1 VAYLDIL
8 DLEWTSDWCAPISDR
23 QAKFEDSYYE
33 IFIIESTYNYED
45 HLNPVKY
52 HVKWFKKEYTSNI
65 RDTYKRFT
73 IKPSRINLANGTTI
87 ALAEVEEIFHGYTPY
102 AINLNI
108 DFRFYLSDYYTQY
121 TQYYEFQPTTSR
133 RLDTVV
139 DERRQGLNKAAVYY
153 FSIAAQ
159 MGGIY
164 MLLFMLFGLAVLLI
178 CSHWYIKQSRQDYLK
193 AILHSHL
200 QSVNYIEIVK
210 LHTHQEIGID
220 EIMLALLPSHKIK
233 PYNTEMIRM
242 VKRLKIIEGKESSI
256 FVEISYLISKS
267 SDIYRVNN

>member
-1 VAYLDIL
+1 
-8 DLEWTSDWCAPISDR
+8 
-23 QAKFEDSYYE
+23 
-33 IFIIESTYNYED
+33 
-45 HLNPVKY
+45 
-52 HVKWFKKEYTSNI
+52 VKWFKKEYTSNM
-65 RDTYKRFT
+65 RDAYKRFM

-87 ALAEVEEIFHGYTPY
+87 TLAEVEEKSHSKTPY
-102 AINLNI
+102 AINFNVNI
-108 DFRFYLSDYYTQY
+108 RFYLSDYYTQY
-121 TQYYEFQPTTSR
+121 TQYYEFQTTTSR
-133 RLDTVV
+133 RLGIVV
-139 DERRQGLNKAAVYY
+139 DEKKQKFNKSAAYY
-153 FSIAAQ
+153 FNIAAQ

-178 CSHWYIKQSRQDYLK
+178 SSQRYIKQSRQDYIK

-242 VKRLKIIEGKESSI
+242 MKRLKMIEGRESSI
-256 FVEISYLISKS
+256 VVEISYLISKS